1 MDLSNLDSNHGLGS
15 MANSYCIPP
24 KDNSLQSTKE
34 FTDGIFEI
42 DKDESNDFDNLMIKR
57 SEENYES
64 LNHNESNLSIDN
76 NNSNFDE
83 NKNPNFFL
91 IEPNTDMINIIIG
104 KEKSFGEDGGSE
116 NEKGYNISDDS
127 VINNSKNSNDNNSTN
142 QSDDSKKNEITFAS
156 QEKESLSS
164 GAKNDSILK
173 RKREKKRKK
182 RRDNADNI
190 RRKIKRGFFNFHLF
204 NIFKKLL
211 RSIRS
216 KQYIMKFPG
225 SFVSDVDKKRN
236 QKILNFTLKEIIENE
251 KFYIGEEKEKF
262 IHNSKLIKSEE
273 IQNNKEFKEFLNK
286 TYRQLFEEY
295 INSNDFKV
303 DEINRVK
310 EKINEI
316 KYIEN
321 YENVAKNYIRFFCN

>member
-1 MDLSNLDSNHGLGS
+1 
-15 MANSYCIPP
+15 
-24 KDNSLQSTKE
+24 
-34 FTDGIFEI
+34 
-42 DKDESNDFDNLMIKR
+42 
-57 SEENYES
+57 
-64 LNHNESNLSIDN
+64 
-76 NNSNFDE
+76 
-83 NKNPNFFL
+83 
-91 IEPNTDMINIIIG
+91 
-104 KEKSFGEDGGSE
+104 
-116 NEKGYNISDDS
+116 
-127 VINNSKNSNDNNSTN
+127 
-142 QSDDSKKNEITFAS
+142 
-156 QEKESLSS
+156 
-164 GAKNDSILK
+164 
-173 RKREKKRKK
+173 
-182 RRDNADNI
+182 
-190 RRKIKRGFFNFHLF
+190 
-204 NIFKKLL
+204 
-211 RSIRS
+211 
-216 KQYIMKFPG
+216 MKFPG

-236 QKILNFTLKEIIENE
+236 QIILNFTLKEIIENE